1 MSGAWV
7 AGAVR
12 ARALTR
18 RRLGAAGA
26 RRLAA
31 CPGLAKAARELAST
45 PYRHDLPAGAD
56 GPTLAALQHGVGVT
70 LLWHLRV
77 LAGWLPLSG
86 ADDVR
91 VLAGGFEVANVDE
104 QMARVRGRS
113 VGPEYR
119 LGALATAG
127 GRVRQTS
134 SPEEV
139 RRVLSRSPWG
149 DPDSADPW
157 RLGVAMRLAWARR
170 VVARVPEAAAWS
182 RAAAALLL
190 VREVRV
196 RGHALDAALTRR
208 AAAVLGPGFVAELA
222 AGEGPDRLAEVLPT
236 GCGWALDGVSR
247 PQDLWRAEAA
257 WHRRVERDGFG
268 LLQSSRPGRG
278 VVVGA
283 VAVLAVDA
291 WRVRAALASAARGG
305 TSAVLEVFDE
315 VA

>member
-12 ARALTR
+12 AKALTR

-31 CPGLAKAARELAST
+31 CPGLVEAATELAAT
-45 PYRHDLPAGAD
+45 PYRHDRPTGPG
-56 GPTLAALQHGVGVT
+56 GPTLAALQHGVGAT

-91 VLAGGFEVANVDE
+91 VLAAGFEVADVDE
-104 QMARVRGRS
+104 QLARLRG
-113 VGPEYR
+113 GPAGPDHV
-119 LGALATAG
+119 LGALGTAG
-127 GRVRQTS
+127 GRIRAAQ
-134 SPEEV
+134 SPEDLREV
-139 RRVLSRSPWG
+139 LRRSAWG
-149 DPDSADPW
+149 DPDGADPW
-157 RLGVAMRLAWARR
+157 RIGVAMRLSWARR
-170 VVARVPEAAAWS
+170 VVARVPEAGAWS
-182 RAAAALLL
+182 RAAAALVL
-190 VREVRV
+190 VREVAV
-196 RGHALDAALTRR
+196 RGHVMDAALARR
-208 AAAVLGPGFVAELA
+208 ASAVLGPTFPAGVA
-222 AGEGPDRLAEVLPT
+222 AGERLDRLAEMLPS
-236 GCGWALDGVSR
+236 GSRWALDDVED

-268 LLQSSRPGRG
+268 LLQASRPGRG